1 MKMTIQEFCDK
12 HSACKKFMNWAVKNC
27 QNMDEVWQRAK
38 PEWLVWVATCE
49 GVLTDKEL
57 RLFVSWW
64 SERQTQYIRIYERC
78 VAVFDAA
85 VKRYANEN
93 ATLKEVNAARAAA
106 RMLAWE
112 SANVVV
118 WEEQAEY
125 LRKFCKPNF
134 ER

>member
-1 MKMTIQEFCDK
+1 MNMTVKEFCRK
-12 HSACKKFMNWAVKNC
+12 HNACKKCMNWAVKNC
-27 QNMDEVWQRAK
+27 QNMEDVWQKAK
-38 PEWLVWVATCE
+38 PEWLVWVATRE

-57 RLFVSWW
+57 MWFEAWW
-64 SERQTQYIRIYERC
+64 SVRQAQYIRIYERC

-112 SANVVV
+112 SASVVV
-118 WEEQAEY
+118 WEAQAEY
-125 LRKFCKPNF
+125 LRQNCKPNF
-134 ER
+134 NR